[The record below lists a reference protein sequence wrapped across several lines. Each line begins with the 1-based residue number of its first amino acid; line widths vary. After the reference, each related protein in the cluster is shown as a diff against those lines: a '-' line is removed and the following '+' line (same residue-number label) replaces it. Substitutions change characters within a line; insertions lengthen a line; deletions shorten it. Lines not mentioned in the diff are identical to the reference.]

1 MKSFQLYLSIE
12 SKTPI
17 LYVNINFTGSLL
29 LRFGVFPFFWALA
42 PTNNVFLIVS
52 WRSPAANNCRN
63 KRPNGHILID
73 SPSIRRRNSTWKV
86 RRNYIDFERR
96 IHVEIMTSIRRG
108 NVDVVRL
115 SKSTKYR
122 WVFHVDF
129 STLFQRRIDVT
140 SALAVSIVSFPNIF
154 CSGNLF

>member
-42 PTNNVFLIVS
+42 PTNNVFSIVS
-52 WRSPAANNCRN
+52 WRSPAANNWRN

-86 RRNYIDFERR
+86 RRNYINLERR
-96 IHVEIMTSIRRG
+96 IYVEITTSTRHGSFDVDSTFKINETSMGSPRRFF
-108 NVDVVRL
+108 DVV
-115 SKSTKYR
+115 STSNRHKFCTR
-122 WVFHVDF
+122 CFHCII
-129 STLFQRRIDVT
+129 S
-140 SALAVSIVSFPNIF
+140 
-154 CSGNLF
+154 

>member
-42 PTNNVFLIVS
+42 PTNNVFSIVS

-73 SPSIRRRNSTWKV
+73 LTSKFHVESSSKLHRFWKANPRGNYDIDSTWKC
-86 RRNYIDFERR
+86 RFDFQNWQNIDE
-96 IHVEIMTSIRRG
+96 
-108 NVDVVRL
+108 
-115 SKSTKYR
+115 
-122 WVFHVDF
+122 F
-129 STLFQRRIDVT
+129 STWIFRRCFNVEST
-140 SALAVSIVSFPNIF
+140 
-154 CSGNLF
+154 

>member
-29 LRFGVFPFFWALA
+29 LRFGVFPLFWALA
-42 PTNNVFLIVS
+42 PTNNVFSIVS
-52 WRSPAANNCRN
+52 WRSAAANNCRN

-96 IHVEIMTSIRRG
+96 IHVEIMTSIRLG
-108 NVDVVRL
+108 YFDVD
-115 SKSTKYR
+115 STFKINKISMSSMS
-122 WVFHVDF
+122 F
-129 STLFQRRIDVT
+129 RRQIDVT
-140 SALAVSIVSFPNIF
+140 SVLAVSILSFSNIF

>member
-12 SKTPI
+12 SKTPM

-29 LRFGVFPFFWALA
+29 LRFGVFPLFWALA
-42 PTNNVFLIVS
+42 PTNNVFSIVS
-52 WRSPAANNCRN
+52 WRSAAANNCRN

-115 SKSTKYR
+115 SKLTKYR

-129 STLFQRRIDVT
+129 STLFQRRIYVT
-140 SALAVSIVSFPNIF
+140 SVLAASSVSFPNIF
-154 CSGNLF
+154 CSGNLL